1 MTIKELA
8 TFCIEHTDSFPFT
21 DTITFKEAETFL
33 ESSFNPSV
41 LPESVTP
48 EELVVAWNT
57 IIDELK
63 IDN

>member
-21 DTITFKEAETFL
+21 APITIAEARAYL
-33 ESSFNPSV
+33 NSSFNPSV

-63 IDN
+63 TDN